1 MSPSGARLDL
11 AMHERKP
18 FAPGP
23 YKLTP
28 AESAALLA
36 KVQQSMSS
44 AAFGR
49 LTVLELLDA
58 YQDAKAAFLVTAMRR
73 DPLRFAT
80 KSAGGGGSGEVA
92 STASSGNGS

>member
-1 MSPSGARLDL
+1 MSPARLDL
-11 AMHERKP
+11 AHHIRVDHE
-18 FAPGP
+18 PGP

-28 AESAALLA
+28 AEGAALV
-36 KVQQSMSS
+36 KQVQDSMSS
-44 AAFGR
+44 VAFGR

-80 KSAGGGGSGEVA
+80 KSAGGGGLGEVA
-92 STASSGNGS
+92 STASGDES